1 MSIIFTYNLTL
12 IEKILKMGVIGVAMA
27 IVCTILCVCMLYFF
41 VLHLSIFHNMGFGI
55 GNL

>member
-1 MSIIFTYNLTL
+1 MSIIFTYNITL
-12 IEKILKMGVIGVAMA
+12 IEKILKMGVLGVAMA
-27 IVCTILCVCMLYFF
+27 VVCTILCVYAFFF